1 MRARLTTLAAL
12 VALAASGLV
21 FTGCSATLD
30 PVAKAASRTSSVST
44 LRFSMKVGLQL
55 PGTPGTVSFGATGA
69 IDSAAHRLS
78 MTMDLSKIAALAG
91 SPDLGR
97 LRLIEDGSVMYMSG
111 NELSRLLPGGKS
123 WARIDLPQAAG
134 NLGLD
139 VTGLTGGQTDP
150 RTSFA
155 QLSQAGNV
163 VKMGPQTIRGVST
176 TRYNVLV
183 DLRKGLDKLDGPSRE
198 TMEQLVNRLEAAGS
212 RYVPADA
219 WIDSEGYLRR
229 IRLAIPGYL
238 GAGSSFS
245 LTMDM
250 YGFGDPVS
258 VAVPDAAQVADL
270 TGMLPRLGG

>member
-12 VALAASGLV
+12 VSLAASGLV

-55 PGTPGTVSFGATGA
+55 PSTPGTVSFGATGA

-97 LRLIEDGSVMYMSG
+97 LRLIEDGSVMYMYMSG

-139 VTGLTGGQTDP
+139 
-150 RTSFA
+150 
-155 QLSQAGNV
+155 
-163 VKMGPQTIRGVST
+163 
-176 TRYNVLV
+176 
-183 DLRKGLDKLDGPSRE
+183 
-198 TMEQLVNRLEAAGS
+198 
-212 RYVPADA
+212 
-219 WIDSEGYLRR
+219 
-229 IRLAIPGYL
+229 
-238 GAGSSFS
+238 
-245 LTMDM
+245 
-250 YGFGDPVS
+250 
-258 VAVPDAAQVADL
+258 
-270 TGMLPRLGG
+270 

>member
-1 MRARLTTLAAL
+1 
-12 VALAASGLV
+12 
-21 FTGCSATLD
+21 
-30 PVAKAASRTSSVST
+30 
-44 LRFSMKVGLQL
+44 
-55 PGTPGTVSFGATGA
+55 
-69 IDSAAHRLS
+69 

-97 LRLIEDGSVMYMSG
+97 LRMIEDGTVMYMSG
-111 NELSRLLPGGKS
+111 SELSRLLPGGKS
-123 WARIDLPQAAG
+123 WVRVDLSQAAG

-139 VTGLTGGQTDP
+139 MSGLTGSQTDP

-155 QLSQAGNV
+155 QLRQAGNV
-163 VKMGPQTIRGVST
+163 VKMGPQTIRGVPT

-198 TMEQLVNRLEAAGS
+198 TMEQLVNRLEAGGS

-229 IRLAIPGYL
+229 VRLAIPGYL

-245 LTMDM
+245 LTIDM
-250 YGFGDPVS
+250 YGFGGPVS

-270 TGMLPRLGG
+270 TGMLPRLRG

>member
-12 VALAASGLV
+12 LALVAAGLV
-21 FTGCSATLD
+21 SAGCGATLD

-44 LRFSMKVGLQL
+44 LRFSMRVGLQL
-55 PGTPGTVSFGATGA
+55 PGAPGTVSFGATGA

-97 LRLIEDGSVMYMSG
+97 LRMIEDGTVMYMSG
-111 NELSRLLPGGKS
+111 SELSRLLPGGKS
-123 WARIDLPQAAG
+123 WARVDLSQAASD
-134 NLGLD
+134 LGLD
-139 VTGLTGGQTDP
+139 MSALTGGQTDP

-155 QLSQAGNV
+155 QLRQAGNV
-163 VKMGPQTIRGVST
+163 VKMGPQTIRGVPT

-183 DLRKGLDKLDGPSRE
+183 DLRKGIDKLDGPSRE
-198 TMEQLVNRLEAAGS
+198 TMEQLVNRLEAGGS

-219 WIDSEGYLRR
+219 WIDSGGYLRR

-258 VAVPDAAQVADL
+258 VAVPDPAQVADL
-270 TGMLPRLGG
+270 TGMLPGPGG